1 MNSLY
6 ITSRSIF
13 FFIFV
18 VAFFKFYFW
27 FILLYNTVLVL
38 SYIDMNPLRVYTSS
52 HLLSTQFLLFFSD
65 WLTNLL
71 AFFCNKPVLV
81 IFSLLNN
88 WSYHLIGFP
97 NHVFVSIHVKLVGE
111 GFQQHL
117 VCADSF
123 CLPRSYTHLKLV
135 SSFFLEIKLIPLSFT
150 CFSWFLTR
158 SRFKPTLF
166 SNNFHPFHT
175 CF

>member
-18 VAFFKFYFW
+18 VVAFFKFYFC

-52 HLLSTQFLLFFSD
+52 HLLSTQFLLFFSG

-71 AFFCNKPVLV
+71 AFFCNKPFVV
-81 IFSLLNN
+81 IFSLLKN
-88 WSYHLIGFP
+88 WSYQLVSFP
-97 NHVFVSIHVKLVGE
+97 NHVSVSIHVKLLGE

-117 VCADSF
+117 VCSDSF
-123 CLPRSYTHLKLV
+123 CLPRSYTHLKFI
-135 SSFFLEIKLIPLSFT
+135 SSFFSEIKHSSF
-150 CFSWFLTR
+150 FH
-158 SRFKPTLF
+158 LF
-166 SNNFHPFHT
+166 FMVFD
-175 CF
+175 